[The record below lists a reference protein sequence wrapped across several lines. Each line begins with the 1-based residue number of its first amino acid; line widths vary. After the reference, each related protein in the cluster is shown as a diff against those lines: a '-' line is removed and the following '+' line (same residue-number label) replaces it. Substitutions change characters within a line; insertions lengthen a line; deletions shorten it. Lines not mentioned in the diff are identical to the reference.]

1 VPHSAFLTPDTVVV
15 LNGGLIDA
23 EVDGE
28 VVALSV
34 EQGTCYGLNRVGS
47 RIWKLIERPI
57 RISDVCAALLPEYS
71 VEPDVC
77 EREVL
82 DFLGQLL
89 AQGMISLIPQK

>member
-1 VPHSAFLTPDTVVV
+1 VRQSAFLSPETVVV
-15 LNGGLIDA
+15 LNSGMIDA

-28 VVALSV
+28 VVALSI

-47 RIWKLIERPI
+47 RIWKLIENPI
-57 RISDVCAALLPEYS
+57 RISDLCAALLPEYS

-82 DFLGQLL
+82 EFLEQLR
-89 AQGMISLIPQK
+89 AEGMISLIPQK

>member
-1 VPHSAFLTPDTVVV
+1 VRQPAFLSSDTVVV

-28 VVALSV
+28 VVALSIK
-34 EQGTCYGLNRVGS
+34 QGTCYGLNGVGS
-47 RIWKLIERPI
+47 RIWKLIENPI
-57 RISDVCAALLPEYS
+57 RISDLCAALLPEYN

-82 DFLGQLL
+82 EFLEQLR
-89 AQGMISLIPQK
+89 AEGMISPIPQK